1 MRKYLL
7 GSSLVTTAM
16 LSSVAWSQ
24 ESTSTAFELEEIT
37 VTATKRE
44 TDLQKTAM
52 SVTALK
58 GDELRT
64 AAKNNLSQILE
75 GVAGLETAG
84 AGSGQGSQ
92 FFIRGVGFVPAFGQD
107 AAVTTSV
114 NGVFLQQAQSSRAS
128 FYDLDRVEVSR
139 GPQSTLQGRNA
150 LGGSISLVSA
160 EPKLE
165 YEASGTINVGNY
177 GLLGNQG
184 MINFPLSDILAVRA
198 SFSSEKR
205 DGYLINGQNDSD
217 VVGGRVRTL
226 FKPNDDIKL
235 IVTADYS
242 KQKGKGAGFSN
253 TGLVIPS
260 QLAANGFG
268 LGKMCTPSLTPN
280 SSGVY
285 APSDCLGIVTLY
297 PAGSPAAT
305 PAGTVSG
312 TTAAFSSLADVPNEY
327 WNPNP
332 AEPQERDFRTVSY
345 TMDLTWDLGFGSL
358 YFQPTYLRTD
368 YKVDIMNFNLLTYVT
383 RLQQAVGSGNLNPYA
398 YAAGLSN
405 SNGKEESWQ
414 KQSTYELRLSSSE
427 DSKLKWLGGL
437 YYFMNK
443 QATNVSMGSSLYC
456 VPVTVGTT
464 PPFCNTSTP
473 PSVPTSPTAYSVQLP
488 AFDATLYPEVGHR
501 WTRDYAGYAQ
511 VTYPI
516 VDKLRVTG
524 SARWT
529 QETKWRNTA
538 IGNQVLPSGQVI
550 NAGFTYL
557 YDNGVAGT
565 TATGNTVGYP
575 VLERKTTWNHIDY
588 RGVVEYDI
596 TPESMV
602 YGSISTGFRGGSFM
616 NLPTDGLSAGFKN
629 YYDPEYLTSYEV
641 GMRNEFF
648 DRTVR
653 ANFSAFYYD
662 YTDYQYSYA
671 ALGVFDNATAP
682 GLYDPATV
690 KRNID
695 PDFTFNYTANAA
707 KATSYGG
714 ELETSWVVTERDQ
727 LGLNVSYTHGRFG
740 DVSLPGAATATVA
753 AAAASLKD
761 APLPRSPEWS
771 VSPSYKH
778 RFDLGSRGG
787 ITFGAD
793 ANYKSKIYFL
803 LTGDVALREL
813 YTQEAV
819 TKYNSSLAFDSA
831 DGKWNV
837 TTYVRNLT
845 NEASLENLTTTAL
858 TLTSNVPTSISYSV
872 AEPRTYGATIT
883 AKF

>member
-1 MRKYLL
+1 MHKFLI

-16 LSSVAWSQ
+16 FASGAWGQ
-24 ESTSTAFELEEIT
+24 STSAAFELEEIT

-58 GDELRT
+58 GEELQ
-64 AAKNNLSQILE
+64 KSGKSNLSQILE

-107 AAVTTSV
+107 AAVTTSI

-150 LGGSISLVSA
+150 LGGSINIVSA
-160 EPKLE
+160 EPKLD
-165 YEASGTINVGNY
+165 YEASGTLNVGNY
-177 GLLGNQG
+177 GLLGSQG
-184 MINFPLSDILAVRA
+184 MINFPLSDITAVRA
-198 SFSSEKR
+198 SFSAEKR
-205 DGYLINGQNDSD
+205 NGYLSNGANDSD
-217 VVGGRVRTL
+217 VVGGRARGL
-226 FKPNDDIKL
+226 FQPNDAFKL
-235 IVTADYS
+235 ILTADYS
-242 KQKGKGAGFSN
+242 RQKGKGAGFSN
-253 TGLVIPS
+253 TGLVTPAG
-260 QLAANGFG
+260 LAANGFS
-268 LGKMCTPSLTPN
+268 LGRICTPSLVPATN
-280 SSGVY
+280 GTY
-285 APSDCLGIVTLY
+285 AASDCLGVVTLY

-312 TTAAFSSLADVPNEY
+312 TTAAFNSLPMTPDEY
-327 WNPNP
+327 WTPNP
-332 AEPQERDFRTVSY
+332 AEPQQRNFETVSY

-368 YKVDIMNFNLLTYVT
+368 YKIDIMNFNLLNYVT
-383 RLQQAVGSGNLNPYA
+383 RLQQAAAVSHVNPYG
-398 YAAGLSN
+398 YAAGLAST
-405 SNGKEESWQ
+405 NGKEESYQ
-414 KQSTYELRLSSSE
+414 RQTTYEVRLSSPEEST
-427 DSKLKWLGGL
+427 LKWLGGL
-437 YYFMNK
+437 YYFMNR
-443 QATNVSMGSSLYC
+443 QATNVSNASNYYC
-456 VPVTVGTT
+456 VTT
-464 PPFCNTSTP
+464 PTASCSTTIPAVPSATS
-473 PSVPTSPTAYSVQLP
+473 YSVQAP

-501 WTRDYAGYAQ
+501 WTRDYAAYAQ

-516 VDKLRVTG
+516 LDALRLTG

-565 TATGNTVGYP
+565 TTAGNSIGYP
-575 VLERKTTWNHIDY
+575 VLERETTWDHIDY
-588 RGVVEYDI
+588 RAVLEYDI
-596 TPESMV
+596 NPDSMV
-602 YGSISTGFRGGSFM
+602 YVSASTGFRGGAFM
-616 NLPTDGLSAGFKN
+616 NLPTDGLSPGFKN
-629 YYDPEYLTSYEV
+629 YYDPEYLLSYEV

-648 DRTVR
+648 DRKVR
-653 ANFSAFYYD
+653 TNLSAFYYD

-682 GLYDPATV
+682 GLYDPAVV
-690 KRNID
+690 KRNVD

-714 ELETSWVVTERDQ
+714 ELETSWVVTDNDQ

-740 DVSLPGAATATVA
+740 NVSLPGATSAAA

-778 RFDLGSRGG
+778 RFDIGSRGS
-787 ITFGAD
+787 ITAAVD

-803 LTGDVALREL
+803 LTGDTALREL

-819 TKYNSSLAFDSA
+819 TKYNSSVSFDA
-831 DGKWNV
+831 MDGKWNV
-837 TTYVRNLT
+837 TAYVRNLT
-845 NEASLENLTTTAL
+845 NEASLENLTTANL
-858 TLTSNVPTSISYSV
+858 TLTSNVPTTINYSM
-872 AEPRTYGATIT
+872 AEPRTFGLTMT